1 MKRVVIHPEA
11 QKELEEAADY
21 FAEHAL
27 TPTTEA
33 DFRAEIR
40 GAFMEIAA
48 HPERFRFAL
57 KGEPDRRFGPTKK
70 FRYLVYYY
78 PGDLEVLVLAVAHP
92 SRRPGYWVGR
102 RP

>member
-33 DFRAEIR
+33 DFRSEIR
-40 GAFMEIAA
+40 AAFTEITAN
-48 HPERFRFAL
+48 PERFRLAV

-70 FRYLVYYY
+70 FRYLIYYY
-78 PGDLEVLVLAVAHP
+78 ERSSDVLVLAVAHP
-92 SRRPGYWVGR
+92 GRRPRYWVGR
-102 RP
+102 KP